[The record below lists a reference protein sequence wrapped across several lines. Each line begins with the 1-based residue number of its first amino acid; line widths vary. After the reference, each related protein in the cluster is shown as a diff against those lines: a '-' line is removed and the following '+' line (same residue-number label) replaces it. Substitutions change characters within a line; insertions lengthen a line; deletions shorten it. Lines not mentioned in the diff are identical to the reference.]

1 MSTADVSARL
11 QELRAQLRHHAHL
24 YYVLDQPALPDGDYD
39 RLYAELLALEA
50 GHPELVT
57 PDSPSRRVGATPDS
71 AFAPVKHAVP
81 MLSLDNVF
89 DEAGWLDFDRRVRD
103 RLGWELSVGVA
114 YACEPKFDG
123 LAVSLRY
130 EDGLL
135 VQAAT
140 RGDGSTGEDI
150 TANVRT
156 IRSVPLSLR
165 APAAD
170 RQVQAAALPALL
182 EVRGEVL
189 MPRAGFEQL
198 NARQLAAGDKVFANP
213 RNAAAGSLRQ
223 LDPGITA
230 TRPLAFYA
238 YSIAALDGAPWPA
251 THTLTLRWLAAL
263 GFKITDLAASGP
275 GPLFVQQAWQ
285 ALLDR
290 RDSLPFDIDGMV
302 VKVDDRRLQQDL
314 GFVARAPRW
323 AVAYK
328 FPAQEAST
336 RLEAIEWQ
344 VGRTGALTPV
354 ARLAPVSVGGVVVS
368 NATLHNIDEV
378 HRLDL
383 RAGDTVVIYRA
394 GDVIPKVMR
403 RLDDD
408 GHAARAPVALPDACP
423 VCASAVV
430 RPEGEVVAR
439 CSAGLFC
446 PAQRKEALRHFASR
460 RAMDIEGLGEKWVD
474 LMVDAGLL
482 HTPADIYRL
491 SAEQLL
497 QLPRMAEKS
506 AENLLA
512 GIAKSRDTTLG
523 RFLFALGIPE
533 VGENTAGLLARQ
545 FGTLDALLAAA
556 DAGNEAALL
565 ATPDVGPV
573 VAQSVL
579 GFLAEA
585 HNRDVISALV
595 AAGVRWPDQAAAQD
609 LPQPLAGQTW
619 VLTGTLT
626 AMGRDE
632 AGDRL
637 RALGAKVSGSVS
649 KKTHVVVAGES
660 AGSKLAKAEELG
672 VTVWDEAR
680 FLAFLAEPM
689 SAADAA
695 PEQEQC

>member
-1 MSTADVSARL
+1 VSEVPVVGRL
-11 QELRAQLRHHAHL
+11 RELRALLRHHAHL
-24 YYVLDQPALPDGDYD
+24 YYVLDRPELPDGDYD
-39 RLYAELLALEA
+39 ALYRELLDIEA
-50 GHPELVT
+50 AHPELVT
-57 PDSPSRRVGATPDS
+57 PDSPSQRVGATPDS
-71 AFAPVKHAVP
+71 AFAPVAHQVP

-89 DEAGWLDFDRRVRD
+89 TAEEWDDFDRRVRE
-103 RLGWELSVGVA
+103 RLGWELAVGVA

-123 LAVSLRY
+123 LAVTLHY

-135 VQAAT
+135 TRAAT

-156 IRSVPLSLR
+156 IPSVPLRLR
-165 APAAD
+165 DEGGAAPV
-170 RQVQAAALPALL
+170 RL

-189 MPRAGFEQL
+189 MPRAGFGQL
-198 NARQLAAGDKVFANP
+198 NARQLAAGEKVFANP
-213 RNAAAGSLRQ
+213 RNAAAGALRQ
-223 LDPGITA
+223 LDPRITA
-230 TRPLAFYA
+230 QRPLDFYA
-238 YSIAALDGAPWPA
+238 YAIADLKGRDWPT
-251 THTLTLRWLAAL
+251 THSQTLRWLGAL
-263 GFKITDLAASGP
+263 GFRVTTLASTGNGPAYVRQAYADLMR
-275 GPLFVQQAWQ
+275 Q
-285 ALLDR
+285 

-323 AVAYK
+323 AVAFK
-328 FPAQEAST
+328 FPGQEAST
-336 RLEAIEWQ
+336 HLEAVDWQ

-368 NATLHNIDEV
+368 NATLHNIDEIQ
-378 HRLDL
+378 RLDL
-383 RAGDTVVIYRA
+383 RPGDTVVIYRA

-403 RLDDD
+403 RLDDE
-408 GHAARAPVALPDACP
+408 GHDSREPIALPAHCP
-423 VCASAVV
+423 VCASAVS

-446 PAQRKEALRHFASR
+446 PAQRKEALRHFAAR

-474 LMVDAGLL
+474 IMVDAGLL

-491 SAEQLL
+491 TQEQLL

-512 GIAKSRDTTLG
+512 GIARSRDATLG

-533 VGENTAGLLARQ
+533 VGESTAGQLARQ

-556 DAGNEAALL
+556 DAGNELALL

-573 VAQSVL
+573 VAQSIL
-579 GFLAEA
+579 AFLAEE
-585 HNRDVISALV
+585 HNRKVIAELV
-595 AAGVRWPDQAAAQD
+595 EAGVRWPDQAAAQD

-619 VLTGTLT
+619 VLTGTL
-626 AMGRDE
+626 ASMGRDE

-649 KKTHVVVAGES
+649 KKTHVVVAGEA
-660 AGSKLAKAEELG
+660 AGSKLAKAQELG

-680 FLAFLAEPM
+680 LLAFFAN
-689 SAADAA
+689 
-695 PEQEQC
+695 PEAGAGEAGEGDGS